1 MVPGYCPIFLEPARD
16 FYIVPVTAE
25 YSRDTM
31 AERRTC
37 VNDPDCFC
45 YVCGQFMTKSQR
57 KNITSLVKSAYHAYF
72 GVRLGDQDKKW
83 APHTVC
89 ASCYLRLTQWLHGKN
104 KVLFAVPMVW
114 REPKDHLTDCYFCMT
129 DIAGYSTKSKNKI
142 AYPDI
147 QSAIKPVPH
156 DPSMPVPIPPKL
168 VTTLSDEESNSSVS
182 GSGNYSDSDFE
193 CLDTGKPHLIEQPE
207 LNDLIRDL
215 GLPKE
220 KAELLASR
228 LQQWNLLANET
239 RVSVYRKRSDCLS
252 QFYNIEDSCCYCTDI
267 DSLMEV
273 LGYKHIKE
281 EWRLFIDSSQTSLK
295 AILLHNGN
303 NYPSVPL
310 LYVTELKETYDSMK
324 QILQLIQYDKYV
336 WNICGDF
343 KVIGLLM
350 GMQGGFTKYCCF
362 LCLWDSRATG
372 LHYVE
377 ETWTS
382 RTEYTPGQFSVKQ
395 QPLVNRECI
404 YLPPLHIKLGLMKNF
419 VKALPKDG
427 AGIAYLRT
435 IFPKLTDAK
444 IKEGIF
450 VGPQIRRVVED
461 PAFEEILSLQELRAW
476 MSFKDVCSGFLG
488 NVKAPNFKDLIKN
501 MLANYRAIGARMS
514 LKMHF
519 LHSHIDFFPDNMG
532 DFSDEHG
539 ERFHQD
545 VMVMEQRY
553 RGKYTPA
560 MMGDFCWF
568 LQRESTVTHK
578 RKSRSTRHFP
588 PAKADRTA
596 DK

>member
-1 MVPGYCPIFLEPARD
+1 MVPGYWPIFLEPARD

-156 DPSMPVPIPPKL
+156 GPSMPLPIPPKL

-220 KAELLASR
+220 K
-228 LQQWNLLANET
+228 
-239 RVSVYRKRSDCLS
+239 
-252 QFYNIEDSCCYCTDI
+252 
-267 DSLMEV
+267 
-273 LGYKHIKE
+273 
-281 EWRLFIDSSQTSLK
+281 
-295 AILLHNGN
+295 
-303 NYPSVPL
+303 
-310 LYVTELKETYDSMK
+310 
-324 QILQLIQYDKYV
+324 
-336 WNICGDF
+336 
-343 KVIGLLM
+343 
-350 GMQGGFTKYCCF
+350 
-362 LCLWDSRATG
+362 
-372 LHYVE
+372 
-377 ETWTS
+377 
-382 RTEYTPGQFSVKQ
+382 
-395 QPLVNRECI
+395 
-404 YLPPLHIKLGLMKNF
+404 
-419 VKALPKDG
+419 
-427 AGIAYLRT
+427 
-435 IFPKLTDAK
+435 
-444 IKEGIF
+444 
-450 VGPQIRRVVED
+450 
-461 PAFEEILSLQELRAW
+461 AW